1 MKGEQGTTGHALP
14 MGPLRQAG
22 PRRERRRKATKTKR
36 DRAKAK
42 TRRLMQKLSRRRNR
56 V

>member
-1 MKGEQGTTGHALP
+1 MITKLTKVKLMLNGE
-14 MGPLRQAG
+14 GPQ
-22 PRRERRRKATKTKR
+22 RRRLRATKRKH

-56 V
+56 R